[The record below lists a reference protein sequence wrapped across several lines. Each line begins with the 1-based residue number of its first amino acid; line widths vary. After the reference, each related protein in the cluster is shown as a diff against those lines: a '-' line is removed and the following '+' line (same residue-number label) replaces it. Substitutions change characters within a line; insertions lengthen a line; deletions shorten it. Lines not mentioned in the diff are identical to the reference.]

1 MNGMFFA
8 LLGASL
14 ATALAGIGSAKGVG
28 GAAQAA
34 MGVLSED
41 SSQFGKMLVL
51 TLLPGTQG
59 LYGFIVGFLILVS
72 CGVLGGNAP
81 TVGQGLCFLG
91 ASLAIGLGGLFSGI
105 AQGKAAVSGIAMSAK
120 DDKNFSKGM
129 VSVTLVEIY
138 ALLAFIVSL
147 LVVIQIPNMSV

>member
-1 MNGMFFA
+1 MNGIFLA
-8 LLGASL
+8 ILGAAL
-14 ATALAGIGSAKGVG
+14 ATALAGVGSAKGVG
-28 GAAQAA
+28 AAAQAS

-41 SSQFGKMLVL
+41 SSMFGKMLVL

-72 CGVLGGNAP
+72 SGVLGGAADV
-81 TVGQGLCFLG
+81 TFAQGLAYAG
-91 ASLAIGLGGLFSGI
+91 ASLAIGIGGLFSGI

-120 DDKNFSKGM
+120 DDKNFSKAM

-138 ALLAFIVSL
+138 ALLSFIVSL
-147 LVVIQIPNMSV
+147 LVVIQVPNFG